1 MGGCK
6 LILAKATIAEGHPLR
21 GLRPLKCRA
30 NITEE
35 SYFVPQR
42 HNVIFLKIFAVFI
55 KWPLF
60 GQTILKK
67 GGIMPRTKFYPGFL
81 RKHFRKK

>member
-6 LILAKATIAEGHPLR
+6 LILAKATIAEGRPLR

-35 SYFVPQR
+35 SYFVPPEAQC
-42 HNVIFLKIFAVFI
+42 HIFEDF
-55 KWPLF
+55 
-60 GQTILKK
+60 
-67 GGIMPRTKFYPGFL
+67 
-81 RKHFRKK
+81 

>member
-6 LILAKATIAEGHPLR
+6 LILAKATIAEGRPLR

-35 SYFVPQR
+35 SYFVPPEAQCHIFEDFCCLHKVAYFWPAQFEEGR
-42 HNVIFLKIFAVFI
+42 HYAKGKILSI
-55 KWPLF
+55 N
-60 GQTILKK
+60 IR
-67 GGIMPRTKFYPGFL
+67 I
-81 RKHFRKK
+81 